1 MKEENKPVIFMLM
14 STLSLSVTGLLAK
27 QLSDDLSVTMFS
39 FLRFFTPALILLVM
53 LRFKNLTL
61 PTAGTI
67 KPIVLRALF
76 IAMCQLCFIA
86 SLQTLTL
93 VEGVVLFATGP
104 LFMPIVEKLFMPIV
118 EKLFMRGQIR
128 MSTIVALVMA
138 FSGVILLAGADG
150 EFTWRIDLLLG
161 LAGGLFNS
169 GSQLTLCKA
178 SKSGLSP
185 LEINFWTFGTAA
197 LLILPLVFVND
208 ASMLVNSLSISTFE
222 TPNTALVFL
231 MSLLIINTQ
240 VFRSKAYQLASSGSQ
255 LAPLIFTNLLFT
267 AVWQWTFF
275 DDQMSHSQV
284 AGVSLIVLATVLNT
298 CWVRFSA
305 RRVHVLR
312 RTELS

>member
-104 LFMPIVEKLFMPIV
+104 LFMPIVEKLFMC
-118 EKLFMRGQIR
+118 GQIR

-169 GSQLTLCKA
+169 GSQLTLYKA

-312 RTELS
+312 AKTP

>member
-104 LFMPIVEKLFMPIV
+104 LFMPIVEKLFM
-118 EKLFMRGQIR
+118 RGQIR

-138 FSGVILLAGADG
+138 FSGVILLAGAEG

-169 GSQLTLCKA
+169 GSQLTLYKA

-312 RTELS
+312 AKTP

>member
-1 MKEENKPVIFMLM
+1 M
-14 STLSLSVTGLLAK
+14 
-27 QLSDDLSVTMFS
+27 TMFS

-104 LFMPIVEKLFMPIV
+104 LFMPIVEKLFM
-118 EKLFMRGQIR
+118 RGQIR

-169 GSQLTLCKA
+169 GSQLTLYKA

-312 RTELS
+312 AKTP

>member
-39 FLRFFTPALILLVM
+39 FLRFFTPALILLVI

-104 LFMPIVEKLFMPIV
+104 LFMPIV

-169 GSQLTLCKA
+169 GSQLTLYKA

-208 ASMLVNSLSISTFE
+208 TSMLVNSLSISTFE

>member
-93 VEGVVLFATGP
+93 VEGVVLFATDP
-104 LFMPIVEKLFMPIV
+104 LFMPIV

-169 GSQLTLCKA
+169 GSQLTLYKA

-312 RTELS
+312 AKTP

>member
-104 LFMPIVEKLFMPIV
+104 LFMPIVEKLFM
-118 EKLFMRGQIR
+118 RGQIR

-169 GSQLTLCKA
+169 GSQLTLYKA

-267 AVWQWTFF
+267 AVWQWIFF

-312 RTELS
+312 AKTP

>member
-39 FLRFFTPALILLVM
+39 FLRFFTPALILLAM

-104 LFMPIVEKLFMPIV
+104 LFMPIVEKLFM
-118 EKLFMRGQIR
+118 RGQIR

-169 GSQLTLCKA
+169 GSQLTLYKA

-275 DDQMSHSQV
+275 DDQMSYSQV

-312 RTELS
+312 AKTP

>member
-53 LRFKNLTL
+53 LRFKNLAL
-61 PTAGTI
+61 PTVGTI

-104 LFMPIVEKLFMPIV
+104 LFMPIV

-169 GSQLTLCKA
+169 GSQLTLYKA

-312 RTELS
+312 AKTP

>member
-104 LFMPIVEKLFMPIV
+104 LFMPIVEKLFM
-118 EKLFMRGQIR
+118 RGQIR

-169 GSQLTLCKA
+169 GSQLTLYKA

-267 AVWQWTFF
+267 AVWQWIFF

>member
-1 MKEENKPVIFMLM
+1 MKEENNPVIFMLM

-104 LFMPIVEKLFMPIV
+104 LFMPIVEKLFM
-118 EKLFMRGQIR
+118 RGQIR

-169 GSQLTLCKA
+169 GSQLTLYKA

-275 DDQMSHSQV
+275 DDQMSYSQV

-312 RTELS
+312 AKTP

>member
-104 LFMPIVEKLFMPIV
+104 LFMPIVEKLFM
-118 EKLFMRGQIR
+118 RGQIR

-169 GSQLTLCKA
+169 GSQLTLYKA

-208 ASMLVNSLSISTFE
+208 TSMLVNSLSISTFE

-275 DDQMSHSQV
+275 DDQMSYSQV

-305 RRVHVLR
+305 RRVHILR
-312 RTELS
+312 AKTP

>member
-1 MKEENKPVIFMLM
+1 
-14 STLSLSVTGLLAK
+14 
-27 QLSDDLSVTMFS
+27 
-39 FLRFFTPALILLVM
+39 
-53 LRFKNLTL
+53 
-61 PTAGTI
+61 
-67 KPIVLRALF
+67 
-76 IAMCQLCFIA
+76 
-86 SLQTLTL
+86 

-104 LFMPIVEKLFMPIV
+104 LFMPIV

-169 GSQLTLCKA
+169 GSQLTLYKA
-178 SKSGLSP
+178 SKNGLSP

-312 RTELS
+312 AKTP

>member
-1 MKEENKPVIFMLM
+1 MKEENNPVIFMLM

-104 LFMPIVEKLFMPIV
+104 LFMPIVEKLFM
-118 EKLFMRGQIR
+118 RGQIR

-169 GSQLTLCKA
+169 GSQLTLYKA

-208 ASMLVNSLSISTFE
+208 TSMLVNSLSISTFE

-312 RTELS
+312 AKTP